1 MFPGFHSMLW
11 HAHSATPPT
20 LAFNIFKGFCLNISI
35 LFPLYKVLFTT
46 GWGEPFPNML
56 NSWFWWLRTIWTSF
70 LMWMLLMS
78 ILYLYYFNIMQ
89 VNLSVIH
96 LFLFPPTNT
105 CYLRNGLI
113 KEYRVVQMGLIPSVF
128 ERTSCFLATLIK
140 KKLCWL
146 GNREGRRV
154 RREELEA
161 QCLFRNIYYSF
172 FFSFLLCVF
181 HLCRQWF

>member
-20 LAFNIFKGFCLNISI
+20 LAFSIFKGFCLNFSI

-56 NSWFWWLRTIWTSF
+56 NSWLWWFRTIWSSF

-89 VNLSVIH
+89 VNLGIIH
-96 LFLFPPTNT
+96 LFLCPPTNT
-105 CYLRNGLI
+105 CYFRNQLT
-113 KEYRVVQMGLIPSVF
+113 KKYRVVQVVWFHQCF
-128 ERTSCFLATLIK
+128 ERTSCFLATLI
-140 KKLCWL
+140 
-146 GNREGRRV
+146 
-154 RREELEA
+154 
-161 QCLFRNIYYSF
+161 
-172 FFSFLLCVF
+172 
-181 HLCRQWF
+181 